1 MHLRRLLRHTVRT
14 IALGFLLAPLSPAL
28 AGEKVV
34 TNTKLFLTRPADAP
48 DADAQGSL
56 RLFTHTKQQRDRFDL
71 KVLHV
76 DPDSLHEL
84 WIETSPLSGDYAW
97 AAYLTEKAGK
107 NLFLKLD
114 TKKGD
119 ALPLGA
125 SSNADYRGCRVQVR
139 LGLDTVLECLVPSD
153 AGGNGGDGGDGGDGD
168 SGRGD
173 RGGDDTDGDDPGDG
187 GDDTDGDAGDD
198 SLANVKLKVR
208 LQPPGD
214 GAPAPKMKGKLR
226 LRAFKKKGV
235 QRLRIG
241 AKGVPYEGRTFH
253 VFLEEPRD
261 SGNYVDVG
269 ELTQRR
275 KSMKGRYRRNTRK
288 GEGLPLGA
296 DFLSTLTDRGVQ
308 IRDQD
313 DVVYLMG
320 TIPPMK

>member
-1 MHLRRLLRHTVRT
+1 MHLRRLFQHALRT

-71 KVLHV
+71 KVLNV
-76 DPDSLHEL
+76 DTDSLHEL

-114 TKKGD
+114 TMKGD

-125 SSNADYRGCRVQVR
+125 STNADYQGCRVQVR

-153 AGGNGGDGGDGGDGD
+153 AGGNGDDGD
-168 SGRGD
+168 SRRGD
-173 RGGDDTDGDDPGDG
+173 RGGDDPGDG
-187 GDDTDGDAGDD
+187 GDDTDGDADED
-198 SLANVKLKVR
+198 SLANIKLKVR

-214 GAPAPKMKGKLR
+214 DAPAPKMKGKLR

-241 AKGVPYEGRTFH
+241 AKGIPYEDRTFH

-269 ELTQRR
+269 ELEQRR